1 MTFSL
6 SEFTQL
12 SKRSS
17 RCCFLTKAVSAA
29 LTLSFSGILS
39 ASAAAQPVKSA
50 QQAAVLADD
59 IRFNLNL
66 DKITLSGL
74 SSGGYMA
81 TQFELAH
88 SDWVSGVGIIA
99 SGPYYCAQ
107 NSIQTALSQCVN
119 QVKTP
124 LDLAPLTAQINKWSK
139 QGKLPDLTNLK
150 QHKVWIL
157 SGMLDT
163 KVLPEI
169 SDALVTQYQQWVE
182 PQNIKYVQDKPFAH
196 LFPTLGSGNQ
206 CNESKTPFIGN
217 CAYDAAGELLSFILP
232 NVRARSPE
240 PKGKLHQIDQQ
251 KFGSEP
257 ANTLASQGYLYV
269 PQACQQGEVCTVHVS
284 FHGCNQNADAVGDA
298 YATQTGLNN
307 WADSN
312 HMLVLYPQTKSSMM
326 MPLNPQ
332 GCWDWWGYTGED
344 YANNQGQQIQAVSNI
359 IHALAKEE
367 SSNE

>member
-6 SEFTQL
+6 TKLAKARSRHAHPLALPLLAGFMAL
-12 SKRSS
+12 SVNAP
-17 RCCFLTKAVSAA
+17 LN
-29 LTLSFSGILS
+29 
-39 ASAAAQPVKSA
+39 AQP
-50 QQAAVLADD
+50 ADKPQTELLGEGQ
-59 IRFNLNL
+59 FTL
-66 DKITLSGL
+66 DLKKISLSGL

-99 SGPYYCAQ
+99 AGPYYCAQ

-124 LDLAPLTAQINKWSK
+124 LDLAPLTAQINQWNK
-139 QGKLPDLTNLK
+139 QGKLPDLANLK
-150 QHKVWIL
+150 QHKVWLL
-157 SGMLDT
+157 SGTLDT

-206 CNESKTPFIGN
+206 CSESQSPFIGS
-217 CAYDAAGELLSFILP
+217 CDYDAAGELLNFILP
-232 NVRARSPE
+232 DMHARSPE
-240 PKGKLHQIDQQ
+240 PKGTLRQIDQH
-251 KFGSEP
+251 KLGGEP
-257 ANTLASQGYLYV
+257 AQTLASQGYVYV
-269 PQACQQGEVCTVHVS
+269 PKACQQGETCTVHVS
-284 FHGCNQNADAVGDA
+284 FHGCNQNTDAVGDV
-298 YATQTGLNN
+298 YAKQTGLNN
-307 WADSN
+307 WADTN
-312 HMLVLYPQTKSSMM
+312 HMLVLYPQTKNSMM

-344 YANNQGQQIQAVSNI
+344 YANSDSKQIQAVSNI
-359 IHALAKEE
+359 IRALAKQE
-367 SSNE
+367 STNE